1 MATVCIFGAGAI
13 GGHLAV
19 RLASAGHRVEVVAR
33 GAHLDAIRA
42 NGLRLLVDG
51 RELHAAVHA
60 TDRIDEVSDPD
71 VAIVTLKSTA
81 LGSAAASLAHLA
93 RRTPVMAFALN
104 GLPWWYGWGHA
115 PPLAPTTTARL
126 DPARLSDAIRPEAVV
141 GVVAYSPNTVVAPGV
156 VRCASASNRFLVG
169 PAVPAGQPAAGATAR
184 LLANIDIGGEPAG
197 DIRHEI
203 WRKLAFN
210 VAVSPVCTLTA
221 SGNRVVGTDPELY
234 RLSCNLLAEVSAV
247 AASEGIALPVDSI
260 PLDPAKLSPH
270 KPSMLQDLEAGRPL
284 ETDSILR
291 SVQELAREANVATPF
306 LDVVTALVEARAR
319 ARQ

>member
-19 RLASAGHRVEVVAR
+19 RLATAGHRVEVVAR

-51 RELHAAVHA
+51 REMHAAVRA
-60 TDRIDEVSDPD
+60 TDRIDDVSDPD

-81 LGSAAASLAHLA
+81 LEAAAASLAQLA

-104 GLPWWYGWGHA
+104 GIPWWYGWGHA
-115 PPLAPTTTARL
+115 PPLGPKTSARL
-126 DPARLSDAIRPEAVV
+126 DPAGLLRAIRPETVT

-156 VRCASASNRFLVG
+156 VRCASPSNRFLVG
-169 PAVPAGQPAAGATAR
+169 PAVDAGRPAADAAVR
-184 LLANIDIGGEPAG
+184 LLADAGIGGEMAQ
-197 DIRHEI
+197 DIRREV

-210 VAVSPVCTLTA
+210 VAMSPVATLTA
-221 SGNRVVGTDPELY
+221 SGNRAVGADPDLY
-234 RLSCNLLAEVSAV
+234 RLCGNLLAEVSAV
-247 AASEGIALPVDSI
+247 AASEGISLPMDAI

-291 SVQELAREANVATPF
+291 AVQWLAREANVATPY
-306 LDVVTALVEARAR
+306 LDTVTALVEARAR
-319 ARQ
+319 ARS